1 MVEITEVIVLF
12 LQSLQQVVDLD
23 HLRQEMGL
31 AVVPG
36 EEQILNPVHLVVQEQ
51 RTKDMVEATEEA
63 IQVIIIFLV
72 VEAVLAEQG
81 VLAEQVIMLG
91 TVALVFLLV

>member
-23 HLRQEMGL
+23 HLRQETDP
-31 AVVPG
+31 VVDLG
-36 EEQILNPVHLVVQEQ
+36 VEQILNLAHLVGQGL

-72 VEAVLAEQG
+72 VEAVLAEQAPL
-81 VLAEQVIMLG
+81 VEQVIMLG

>member
-36 EEQILNPVHLVVQEQ
+36 EEQILNPVPLVVQGLQ
-51 RTKDMVEATEEA
+51 TKAIAAVMERA

-72 VEAVLAEQG
+72 GEEVLAEQAPL
-81 VLAEQVIMLG
+81 VEQVIMLG